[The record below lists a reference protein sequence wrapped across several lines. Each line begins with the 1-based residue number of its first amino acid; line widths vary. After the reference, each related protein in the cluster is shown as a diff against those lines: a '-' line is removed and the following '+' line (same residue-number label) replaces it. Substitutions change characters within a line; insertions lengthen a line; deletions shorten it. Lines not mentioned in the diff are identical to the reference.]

1 MYEPYAQHP
10 FATYL
15 VTFAIRTVSDPLAVA
30 RAVRQAVQS
39 VDSDQPVIQLRT
51 MQEVIS
57 ESIWR
62 QHVSASVL
70 SIFAIIALVLASVGM
85 YGVISYS
92 ISRRTHEIGI
102 RSALGATQCDVFMLV
117 LREGARLTLIG
128 LVAGIILAAGLT
140 RTLRS
145 LLFGVTSTDPVTLLG
160 VITLLVAAAFLACY
174 LPARRAAKV
183 DPMAALRYE

>member
-1 MYEPYAQHP
+1 
-10 FATYL
+10 
-15 VTFAIRTVSDPLAVA
+15 
-30 RAVRQAVQS
+30 VRQAVQS

>member
-1 MYEPYAQHP
+1 
-10 FATYL
+10 
-15 VTFAIRTVSDPLAVA
+15 
-30 RAVRQAVQS
+30 
-39 VDSDQPVIQLRT
+39 
-51 MQEVIS
+51 
-57 ESIWR
+57 
-62 QHVSASVL
+62 
-70 SIFAIIALVLASVGM
+70 
-85 YGVISYS
+85 VISYS